1 MYTFEEIRGNTP
13 LVEQLRRS
21 AASGRSS
28 HAYLFLGGAGAG
40 KRLIANT
47 FAKALQC
54 EGEKRPCDSCKSC
67 HAFNHGNHPDV
78 IYFQPL
84 KNGKTYTIEDV
95 REQLLETVDLKP
107 FQYEKKIYIIEKAD
121 TLNIQ
126 SQNALLKTLEE
137 PPAHAVFLLLAE
149 RAEAFLPTILSR
161 VVVMKIRPL
170 SAETIADY
178 LMQAGH
184 LAEESH
190 ILSAYA
196 QGRIGQALE
205 LVEDEGFREMRQDI
219 LGKLEALPSMSEG
232 DAYLL
237 AKDFE
242 VYKNDLRFLDIMELW
257 YRDLLTAKSLREEGY
272 LIQRDKKDAIFR
284 AAKEQNLSLNP
295 TKISGICGRLMCCL
309 KYEEDVYEE
318 LNKKLPRVGDI
329 ISTPDGTGEILTTNV
344 LMQQV
349 KAAVRKVEND
359 PPTIGFYHVDEIK
372 LIRSKKKRKQNP
384 EGEKHHE
391 E

>member
-137 PPAHAVFLLLAE
+137 PPARAVFLLLAE

-237 AKDFE
+237 AKDLE
-242 VYKNDLRFLDIMELW
+242 GYKNDLRFLDIMELW

-284 AAKEQNLSLNP
+284 AAKEPAALLA
-295 TKISGICGRLMCCL
+295 
-309 KYEEDVYEE
+309 
-318 LNKKLPRVGDI
+318 KKA
-329 ISTPDGTGEILTTNV
+329 
-344 LMQQV
+344 
-349 KAAVRKVEND
+349 AAVR
-359 PPTIGFYHVDEIK
+359 TARMR
-372 LIRSKKKRKQNP
+372 LAQNANFRLTM
-384 EGEKHHE
+384 EVMLMDLKETGK
-391 E
+391 

>member
-21 AASGRSS
+21 AVSGRSS

-205 LVEDEGFREMRQDI
+205 LVEDEGFRKMRQDI

-284 AAKEQNLSLNP
+284 AAKEPAALLA
-295 TKISGICGRLMCCL
+295 
-309 KYEEDVYEE
+309 
-318 LNKKLPRVGDI
+318 KKA
-329 ISTPDGTGEILTTNV
+329 
-344 LMQQV
+344 
-349 KAAVRKVEND
+349 AAVR
-359 PPTIGFYHVDEIK
+359 TARMR
-372 LIRSKKKRKQNP
+372 LAQNANFRLTM
-384 EGEKHHE
+384 EVMLMDLKETGK
-391 E
+391 

>member
-1 MYTFEEIRGNTP
+1 M
-13 LVEQLRRS
+13 
-21 AASGRSS
+21 
-28 HAYLFLGGAGAG
+28 
-40 KRLIANT
+40 IANT

-178 LMQAGH
+178 LMQAIWQRKAISFRRMPKG
-184 LAEESH
+184 ESGRRWS
-190 ILSAYA
+190 LPRMKAFGKC
-196 QGRIGQALE
+196 GRIFWA
-205 LVEDEGFREMRQDI
+205 
-219 LGKLEALPSMSEG
+219 
-232 DAYLL
+232 
-237 AKDFE
+237 
-242 VYKNDLRFLDIMELW
+242 N
-257 YRDLLTAKSLREEGY
+257 
-272 LIQRDKKDAIFR
+272 
-284 AAKEQNLSLNP
+284 
-295 TKISGICGRLMCCL
+295 
-309 KYEEDVYEE
+309 
-318 LNKKLPRVGDI
+318 
-329 ISTPDGTGEILTTNV
+329 
-344 LMQQV
+344 
-349 KAAVRKVEND
+349 
-359 PPTIGFYHVDEIK
+359 
-372 LIRSKKKRKQNP
+372 
-384 EGEKHHE
+384 
-391 E
+391 

>member
-1 MYTFEEIRGNTP
+1 MYTFKELRGNTP
-13 LVEQLRRS
+13 VVEQLRRS

-28 HAYLFLGGAGAG
+28 HAYLFRGGAGAG

-47 FAKALQC
+47 LAKALQC

-219 LGKLEALPSMSEG
+219 LGKLEVLPSMSEG

-237 AKDFE
+237 AKDLE
-242 VYKNDLRFLDIMELW
+242 GYKNDLRFLDIMELW

-284 AAKEQNLSLNP
+284 AAKEPAALLA
-295 TKISGICGRLMCCL
+295 
-309 KYEEDVYEE
+309 
-318 LNKKLPRVGDI
+318 KKA
-329 ISTPDGTGEILTTNV
+329 
-344 LMQQV
+344 
-349 KAAVRKVEND
+349 AAVR
-359 PPTIGFYHVDEIK
+359 TARMR
-372 LIRSKKKRKQNP
+372 LAQNANFRLTM
-384 EGEKHHE
+384 EVMLMDLKETGK
-391 E
+391 

>member
-84 KNGKTYTIEDV
+84 KNGKTHTIEDV

-232 DAYLL
+232 EAYLL
-237 AKDFE
+237 AKDLE
-242 VYKNDLRFLDIMELW
+242 GYKNDLRFLDIMELW
-257 YRDLLTAKSLREEGY
+257 YRDLLAAKSLREEGY

-284 AAKEQNLSLNP
+284 AAKEPAALLA
-295 TKISGICGRLMCCL
+295 
-309 KYEEDVYEE
+309 
-318 LNKKLPRVGDI
+318 KKA
-329 ISTPDGTGEILTTNV
+329 
-344 LMQQV
+344 
-349 KAAVRKVEND
+349 AAVR
-359 PPTIGFYHVDEIK
+359 TARMR
-372 LIRSKKKRKQNP
+372 LAQNANFRLTM
-384 EGEKHHE
+384 EVMLMDLKETGK
-391 E
+391 

>member
-232 DAYLL
+232 EAYLL
-237 AKDFE
+237 AKDLE
-242 VYKNDLRFLDIMELW
+242 GYKNDLRFLDIMELW

-284 AAKEQNLSLNP
+284 AAKEPAALLA
-295 TKISGICGRLMCCL
+295 
-309 KYEEDVYEE
+309 
-318 LNKKLPRVGDI
+318 KKA
-329 ISTPDGTGEILTTNV
+329 T
-344 LMQQV
+344 
-349 KAAVRKVEND
+349 AVR
-359 PPTIGFYHVDEIK
+359 TARMR
-372 LIRSKKKRKQNP
+372 LAQNANFRLTM
-384 EGEKHHE
+384 EVMLMDLKETGK
-391 E
+391 

>member
-107 FQYEKKIYIIEKAD
+107 FRYEKKIYIIEKAD

-205 LVEDEGFREMRQDI
+205 LVEDEGFRKMRQDI

-284 AAKEQNLSLNP
+284 AAKEPAALLA
-295 TKISGICGRLMCCL
+295 
-309 KYEEDVYEE
+309 
-318 LNKKLPRVGDI
+318 KKA
-329 ISTPDGTGEILTTNV
+329 
-344 LMQQV
+344 
-349 KAAVRKVEND
+349 AAVR
-359 PPTIGFYHVDEIK
+359 TARMR
-372 LIRSKKKRKQNP
+372 LAQNANFRLTM
-384 EGEKHHE
+384 EVMLMDLKETGK
-391 E
+391 

>member
-1 MYTFEEIRGNTP
+1 MYTFEEIRENTP

-237 AKDFE
+237 AKDLE
-242 VYKNDLRFLDIMELW
+242 GYKNDLRFLDIMELW

-284 AAKEQNLSLNP
+284 AAKEPAALLA
-295 TKISGICGRLMCCL
+295 
-309 KYEEDVYEE
+309 
-318 LNKKLPRVGDI
+318 KKA
-329 ISTPDGTGEILTTNV
+329 
-344 LMQQV
+344 
-349 KAAVRKVEND
+349 AAVR
-359 PPTIGFYHVDEIK
+359 TARMR
-372 LIRSKKKRKQNP
+372 LAQNANFRLTM
-384 EGEKHHE
+384 EVMLMDLKETGK
-391 E
+391 

>member
-126 SQNALLKTLEE
+126 SQNALLRTLEE

-284 AAKEQNLSLNP
+284 AAKEPAALLA
-295 TKISGICGRLMCCL
+295 
-309 KYEEDVYEE
+309 
-318 LNKKLPRVGDI
+318 KKA
-329 ISTPDGTGEILTTNV
+329 
-344 LMQQV
+344 
-349 KAAVRKVEND
+349 AAVR
-359 PPTIGFYHVDEIK
+359 TARMR
-372 LIRSKKKRKQNP
+372 LAQNANFRLTM
-384 EGEKHHE
+384 EVMLMDLKETGK
-391 E
+391 

>member
-137 PPAHAVFLLLAE
+137 PPAHVVVLLLAE
-149 RAEAFLPTILSR
+149 RAETFLPTILSR

-237 AKDFE
+237 AKDLE
-242 VYKNDLRFLDIMELW
+242 GYKNDLRFLDIMELW

-284 AAKEQNLSLNP
+284 AAKEPAALLA
-295 TKISGICGRLMCCL
+295 
-309 KYEEDVYEE
+309 
-318 LNKKLPRVGDI
+318 KKA
-329 ISTPDGTGEILTTNV
+329 
-344 LMQQV
+344 
-349 KAAVRKVEND
+349 AAVR
-359 PPTIGFYHVDEIK
+359 TARMR
-372 LIRSKKKRKQNP
+372 LAQNANFRLTM
-384 EGEKHHE
+384 EVMLMDLKETGK
-391 E
+391 

>member
-232 DAYLL
+232 EAYLL

-284 AAKEQNLSLNP
+284 AAKEPAALLA
-295 TKISGICGRLMCCL
+295 
-309 KYEEDVYEE
+309 
-318 LNKKLPRVGDI
+318 KKA
-329 ISTPDGTGEILTTNV
+329 
-344 LMQQV
+344 
-349 KAAVRKVEND
+349 AAVR
-359 PPTIGFYHVDEIK
+359 TARMR
-372 LIRSKKKRKQNP
+372 LAQNANFRLTM
-384 EGEKHHE
+384 EVMLMDLKETGK
-391 E
+391 

>member
-237 AKDFE
+237 AKDLE
-242 VYKNDLRFLDIMELW
+242 GYKNDLRFLDIMELW

-284 AAKEQNLSLNP
+284 AAKESAALLA
-295 TKISGICGRLMCCL
+295 
-309 KYEEDVYEE
+309 
-318 LNKKLPRVGDI
+318 KKA
-329 ISTPDGTGEILTTNV
+329 
-344 LMQQV
+344 
-349 KAAVRKVEND
+349 AAVR
-359 PPTIGFYHVDEIK
+359 TARMR
-372 LIRSKKKRKQNP
+372 LAQNANFRLTM
-384 EGEKHHE
+384 EVMLMDLKETGK
-391 E
+391 

>member
-237 AKDFE
+237 AKDLE
-242 VYKNDLRFLDIMELW
+242 GYKNDLRFLDIMELW
-257 YRDLLTAKSLREEGY
+257 YRDLLTAKSLWEEGY

-284 AAKEQNLSLNP
+284 AAKEPAALLA
-295 TKISGICGRLMCCL
+295 
-309 KYEEDVYEE
+309 
-318 LNKKLPRVGDI
+318 KKA
-329 ISTPDGTGEILTTNV
+329 
-344 LMQQV
+344 
-349 KAAVRKVEND
+349 AAVR
-359 PPTIGFYHVDEIK
+359 TARMR
-372 LIRSKKKRKQNP
+372 LAQNANFRLTM
-384 EGEKHHE
+384 EVMLMDLKETGK
-391 E
+391 

>member
-21 AASGRSS
+21 AARGRSS

-284 AAKEQNLSLNP
+284 AAKEPAALLA
-295 TKISGICGRLMCCL
+295 
-309 KYEEDVYEE
+309 
-318 LNKKLPRVGDI
+318 KKA
-329 ISTPDGTGEILTTNV
+329 
-344 LMQQV
+344 
-349 KAAVRKVEND
+349 AAVR
-359 PPTIGFYHVDEIK
+359 TARMR
-372 LIRSKKKRKQNP
+372 LAQNANFRLTM
-384 EGEKHHE
+384 EVMLMDLKETGK
-391 E
+391 

>member
-1 MYTFEEIRGNTP
+1 MYTFEEIRGNVP
-13 LVEQLRRS
+13 LVEQLRR
-21 AASGRSS
+21 AAVSGRAS

-54 EGEKRPCDSCKSC
+54 EGESRPCDSCKSC

-95 REQLLETVDLKP
+95 REQILETVDLKP

-161 VVVMKIRPL
+161 VVVMKLRSL
-170 SAETIADY
+170 SAETVAEY
-178 LMQAGH
+178 LMQRGH
-184 LAEESH
+184 SAEESH
-190 ILSAYA
+190 ILAAYA

-219 LGKLEALPSMSEG
+219 LSKLEALPAMSEG

-237 AKDFE
+237 AKDLE
-242 VYKNDLRFLDIMELW
+242 VYKSDLRFLDIMELW
-257 YRDLLTAKSLREEGY
+257 YRDLLTAKSIREEGY
-272 LIQRDKKDAIFR
+272 LIQKDKKDAILR
-284 AAKEQNLSLNP
+284 AAREPAAQLA
-295 TKISGICGRLMCCL
+295 
-309 KYEEDVYEE
+309 
-318 LNKKLPRVGDI
+318 KKA
-329 ISTPDGTGEILTTNV
+329 
-344 LMQQV
+344 
-349 KAAVRKVEND
+349 AAVRTARMRLAQNANFRL
-359 PPTIGFYHVDEIK
+359 TIEVMLMDLKETGK
-372 LIRSKKKRKQNP
+372 
-384 EGEKHHE
+384 
-391 E
+391 

>member
-28 HAYLFLGGAGAG
+28 HAYLFLGRAGAG

-237 AKDFE
+237 AKEFE

-284 AAKEQNLSLNP
+284 AAKEPAALLA
-295 TKISGICGRLMCCL
+295 
-309 KYEEDVYEE
+309 
-318 LNKKLPRVGDI
+318 KKA
-329 ISTPDGTGEILTTNV
+329 
-344 LMQQV
+344 
-349 KAAVRKVEND
+349 AAVR
-359 PPTIGFYHVDEIK
+359 TARMR
-372 LIRSKKKRKQNP
+372 LAQNANFRLTM
-384 EGEKHHE
+384 EVMLMDLKETGK
-391 E
+391 

>member
-67 HAFNHGNHPDV
+67 HAFNHGNHPDA

-84 KNGKTYTIEDV
+84 KNGKTDTIEDV

-137 PPAHAVFLLLAE
+137 PPAHVVFLLLAE
-149 RAEAFLPTILSR
+149 RAETFLPTILSR
-161 VVVMKIRPL
+161 VVVMKIRLL

-237 AKDFE
+237 AKDLE
-242 VYKNDLRFLDIMELW
+242 GYKNDLRFLDIMELW

-284 AAKEQNLSLNP
+284 AAKEPAALLA
-295 TKISGICGRLMCCL
+295 
-309 KYEEDVYEE
+309 
-318 LNKKLPRVGDI
+318 KKA
-329 ISTPDGTGEILTTNV
+329 
-344 LMQQV
+344 
-349 KAAVRKVEND
+349 AAVR
-359 PPTIGFYHVDEIK
+359 TARMR
-372 LIRSKKKRKQNP
+372 LAQNANFRLTM
-384 EGEKHHE
+384 EVMLMDLKETGK
-391 E
+391 

>member
-1 MYTFEEIRGNTP
+1 MYTVEEIRGNTP

-161 VVVMKIRPL
+161 VVVMKIRLL

-219 LGKLEALPSMSEG
+219 LGKLEVLPSMSEG

-237 AKDFE
+237 AKDLE
-242 VYKNDLRFLDIMELW
+242 GYKNDLRFLDIMELW

-284 AAKEQNLSLNP
+284 AAKEPAALLA
-295 TKISGICGRLMCCL
+295 
-309 KYEEDVYEE
+309 
-318 LNKKLPRVGDI
+318 KKA
-329 ISTPDGTGEILTTNV
+329 
-344 LMQQV
+344 
-349 KAAVRKVEND
+349 AAVR
-359 PPTIGFYHVDEIK
+359 TARMR
-372 LIRSKKKRKQNP
+372 LAQNANFRLTM
-384 EGEKHHE
+384 EVMLMDLKETGK
-391 E
+391 

>member
-219 LGKLEALPSMSEG
+219 LGKLEVLPPMSEG

-237 AKDFE
+237 AKDLE
-242 VYKNDLRFLDIMELW
+242 GYKNDLRFLDIMELW

-284 AAKEQNLSLNP
+284 AAKEPAALLA
-295 TKISGICGRLMCCL
+295 
-309 KYEEDVYEE
+309 
-318 LNKKLPRVGDI
+318 KKA
-329 ISTPDGTGEILTTNV
+329 
-344 LMQQV
+344 
-349 KAAVRKVEND
+349 AAVR
-359 PPTIGFYHVDEIK
+359 TARMR
-372 LIRSKKKRKQNP
+372 LAQNANFRLTM
-384 EGEKHHE
+384 EVMLMDLKETGK
-391 E
+391 

>member
-95 REQLLETVDLKP
+95 REQLLE
-107 FQYEKKIYIIEKAD
+107 KKIYIIEKAD

-196 QGRIGQALE
+196 QGRIGQVLE

-237 AKDFE
+237 AKDLE
-242 VYKNDLRFLDIMELW
+242 GYKNDLRFLDIMELW

-284 AAKEQNLSLNP
+284 AAKEPAALLA
-295 TKISGICGRLMCCL
+295 
-309 KYEEDVYEE
+309 
-318 LNKKLPRVGDI
+318 KKA
-329 ISTPDGTGEILTTNV
+329 
-344 LMQQV
+344 
-349 KAAVRKVEND
+349 AAVRTARMRLV
-359 PPTIGFYHVDEIK
+359 
-372 LIRSKKKRKQNP
+372 QNANFRLTM
-384 EGEKHHE
+384 EVMLMDLKETGK
-391 E
+391 

>member
-232 DAYLL
+232 EAYLL
-237 AKDFE
+237 AKDLE
-242 VYKNDLRFLDIMELW
+242 GYKNDLRFLDIMELW

-284 AAKEQNLSLNP
+284 AAKEPAALLA
-295 TKISGICGRLMCCL
+295 K
-309 KYEEDVYEE
+309 
-318 LNKKLPRVGDI
+318 
-329 ISTPDGTGEILTTNV
+329 
-344 LMQQV
+344 
-349 KAAVRKVEND
+349 KAAAAR
-359 PPTIGFYHVDEIK
+359 TARMR
-372 LIRSKKKRKQNP
+372 LAQNANFRLTM
-384 EGEKHHE
+384 EVLLMDLKETGK
-391 E
+391 

>member
-107 FQYEKKIYIIEKAD
+107 FRYEKKIYIIEKAD

-170 SAETIADY
+170 SRKATSFRR
-178 LMQAGH
+178 MPKG
-184 LAEESH
+184 ESGRRWS
-190 ILSAYA
+190 LSRMKAFGKC
-196 QGRIGQALE
+196 GRIFWA
-205 LVEDEGFREMRQDI
+205 
-219 LGKLEALPSMSEG
+219 
-232 DAYLL
+232 
-237 AKDFE
+237 
-242 VYKNDLRFLDIMELW
+242 N
-257 YRDLLTAKSLREEGY
+257 
-272 LIQRDKKDAIFR
+272 
-284 AAKEQNLSLNP
+284 
-295 TKISGICGRLMCCL
+295 
-309 KYEEDVYEE
+309 
-318 LNKKLPRVGDI
+318 
-329 ISTPDGTGEILTTNV
+329 
-344 LMQQV
+344 
-349 KAAVRKVEND
+349 
-359 PPTIGFYHVDEIK
+359 
-372 LIRSKKKRKQNP
+372 
-384 EGEKHHE
+384 
-391 E
+391 

>member
-161 VVVMKIRPL
+161 VVAMKIRPL

-219 LGKLEALPSMSEG
+219 LGKLEVLPSMSEG

-237 AKDFE
+237 AKDLE
-242 VYKNDLRFLDIMELW
+242 GYKNDLRFLDIMELW

-284 AAKEQNLSLNP
+284 AAKEPAALLA
-295 TKISGICGRLMCCL
+295 
-309 KYEEDVYEE
+309 
-318 LNKKLPRVGDI
+318 KKA
-329 ISTPDGTGEILTTNV
+329 
-344 LMQQV
+344 
-349 KAAVRKVEND
+349 AAVR
-359 PPTIGFYHVDEIK
+359 TARMR
-372 LIRSKKKRKQNP
+372 LAQNANFRLTM
-384 EGEKHHE
+384 EVMLMDLKETGK
-391 E
+391 

>member
-1 MYTFEEIRGNTP
+1 MYTFEEIRGNPP
-13 LVEQLRRS
+13 LVEQLRCS

-219 LGKLEALPSMSEG
+219 LGKLEVLPSMSEG

-237 AKDFE
+237 AKDLE
-242 VYKNDLRFLDIMELW
+242 GYKNDLRFLDIMELW

-284 AAKEQNLSLNP
+284 AAKEPAALLA
-295 TKISGICGRLMCCL
+295 
-309 KYEEDVYEE
+309 
-318 LNKKLPRVGDI
+318 KKA
-329 ISTPDGTGEILTTNV
+329 
-344 LMQQV
+344 
-349 KAAVRKVEND
+349 AAVR
-359 PPTIGFYHVDEIK
+359 TARMR
-372 LIRSKKKRKQNP
+372 LAQNANFRLTM
-384 EGEKHHE
+384 EVMLMDLKETGK
-391 E
+391 

>member
-184 LAEESH
+184 LAEESR

-219 LGKLEALPSMSEG
+219 LGKLEVLPSMSEG

-237 AKDFE
+237 AKDLE
-242 VYKNDLRFLDIMELW
+242 GYKNDLRFLDIMELW

-284 AAKEQNLSLNP
+284 AAKEPAALLA
-295 TKISGICGRLMCCL
+295 
-309 KYEEDVYEE
+309 
-318 LNKKLPRVGDI
+318 KKA
-329 ISTPDGTGEILTTNV
+329 
-344 LMQQV
+344 
-349 KAAVRKVEND
+349 AAVR
-359 PPTIGFYHVDEIK
+359 TARMR
-372 LIRSKKKRKQNP
+372 LAQNANFRLTM
-384 EGEKHHE
+384 EVMLMDLKETGK
-391 E
+391 

>member
-161 VVVMKIRPL
+161 VVVMKIRLL

-219 LGKLEALPSMSEG
+219 LGKLEVLPSMSEG

-237 AKDFE
+237 AKDLE
-242 VYKNDLRFLDIMELW
+242 GYKNDLRFLDIMELW
-257 YRDLLTAKSLREEGY
+257 YRDLLSAKSLREEGY

-284 AAKEQNLSLNP
+284 AAKEPAALLA
-295 TKISGICGRLMCCL
+295 
-309 KYEEDVYEE
+309 
-318 LNKKLPRVGDI
+318 KKA
-329 ISTPDGTGEILTTNV
+329 
-344 LMQQV
+344 
-349 KAAVRKVEND
+349 AAVR
-359 PPTIGFYHVDEIK
+359 TARMR
-372 LIRSKKKRKQNP
+372 LAQNANFRLTM
-384 EGEKHHE
+384 EVMLMDLKETGK
-391 E
+391 

>member
-1 MYTFEEIRGNTP
+1 LYTFEEIRGNTP

-237 AKDFE
+237 AKDLE
-242 VYKNDLRFLDIMELW
+242 GYKNDLRFLDIMELW

-284 AAKEQNLSLNP
+284 AAKEPAALLA
-295 TKISGICGRLMCCL
+295 
-309 KYEEDVYEE
+309 
-318 LNKKLPRVGDI
+318 KKA
-329 ISTPDGTGEILTTNV
+329 
-344 LMQQV
+344 
-349 KAAVRKVEND
+349 AAVR
-359 PPTIGFYHVDEIK
+359 TARMR
-372 LIRSKKKRKQNP
+372 LAQNANFRLTM
-384 EGEKHHE
+384 EVMLMDLKETGK
-391 E
+391 

>member
-107 FQYEKKIYIIEKAD
+107 FKYEKKIYIIEKAD

-205 LVEDEGFREMRQDI
+205 LAEDEGFREMRQDI

-232 DAYLL
+232 EAYLL
-237 AKDFE
+237 AKDLE
-242 VYKNDLRFLDIMELW
+242 GYKNDLRFLDIMELW

-284 AAKEQNLSLNP
+284 AAKEPAALLA
-295 TKISGICGRLMCCL
+295 
-309 KYEEDVYEE
+309 
-318 LNKKLPRVGDI
+318 KKA
-329 ISTPDGTGEILTTNV
+329 
-344 LMQQV
+344 
-349 KAAVRKVEND
+349 AAVR
-359 PPTIGFYHVDEIK
+359 TARMR
-372 LIRSKKKRKQNP
+372 LAQNANFRLTM
-384 EGEKHHE
+384 EVMLMDLKETGK
-391 E
+391 

>member
-161 VVVMKIRPL
+161 VVVMKIRLL

-219 LGKLEALPSMSEG
+219 LGKLEVLPSMSEG

-237 AKDFE
+237 AKDLE
-242 VYKNDLRFLDIMELW
+242 GYKNDLRFLDIMELW

-284 AAKEQNLSLNP
+284 AAKEPAALLA
-295 TKISGICGRLMCCL
+295 
-309 KYEEDVYEE
+309 
-318 LNKKLPRVGDI
+318 KKA
-329 ISTPDGTGEILTTNV
+329 
-344 LMQQV
+344 
-349 KAAVRKVEND
+349 AAVR
-359 PPTIGFYHVDEIK
+359 TARMR
-372 LIRSKKKRKQNP
+372 LAQNANFRLTM
-384 EGEKHHE
+384 EVMLMDLKETGK
-391 E
+391 

>member
-84 KNGKTYTIEDV
+84 KSGKTYTIEDV

-137 PPAHAVFLLLAE
+137 PPAHVVFLLLAE
-149 RAEAFLPTILSR
+149 RAETFLPTILSR

-237 AKDFE
+237 AKDLE
-242 VYKNDLRFLDIMELW
+242 GYKNDLRFLDIMELW

-284 AAKEQNLSLNP
+284 AAKEPAALLA
-295 TKISGICGRLMCCL
+295 
-309 KYEEDVYEE
+309 
-318 LNKKLPRVGDI
+318 KKA
-329 ISTPDGTGEILTTNV
+329 
-344 LMQQV
+344 
-349 KAAVRKVEND
+349 AAVR
-359 PPTIGFYHVDEIK
+359 TARMR
-372 LIRSKKKRKQNP
+372 LAQNANFRLTM
-384 EGEKHHE
+384 EVMLMDLKETGK
-391 E
+391 

>member
-178 LMQAGH
+178 LVQAGH

-284 AAKEQNLSLNP
+284 AAKEPAALLA
-295 TKISGICGRLMCCL
+295 
-309 KYEEDVYEE
+309 
-318 LNKKLPRVGDI
+318 KKA
-329 ISTPDGTGEILTTNV
+329 
-344 LMQQV
+344 
-349 KAAVRKVEND
+349 AAVR
-359 PPTIGFYHVDEIK
+359 TARMR
-372 LIRSKKKRKQNP
+372 LAQNANFRLTM
-384 EGEKHHE
+384 EVMLMDLKETGK
-391 E
+391 

>member
-95 REQLLETVDLKP
+95 REQFLETVDLKP

-232 DAYLL
+232 EAYLL
-237 AKDFE
+237 AKDLE
-242 VYKNDLRFLDIMELW
+242 GYKNDLRFLDIMELW

-284 AAKEQNLSLNP
+284 AAKEPAALLA
-295 TKISGICGRLMCCL
+295 
-309 KYEEDVYEE
+309 
-318 LNKKLPRVGDI
+318 KKA
-329 ISTPDGTGEILTTNV
+329 
-344 LMQQV
+344 
-349 KAAVRKVEND
+349 AAVR
-359 PPTIGFYHVDEIK
+359 TARMR
-372 LIRSKKKRKQNP
+372 LAQNANFRLTM
-384 EGEKHHE
+384 EVMLMDLKETGK
-391 E
+391 

>member
-170 SAETIADY
+170 SAKTIADY
-178 LMQAGH
+178 LMQAGY

-237 AKDFE
+237 AKEFE

-284 AAKEQNLSLNP
+284 AAKEPAALLA
-295 TKISGICGRLMCCL
+295 
-309 KYEEDVYEE
+309 
-318 LNKKLPRVGDI
+318 KKA
-329 ISTPDGTGEILTTNV
+329 
-344 LMQQV
+344 
-349 KAAVRKVEND
+349 AAVR
-359 PPTIGFYHVDEIK
+359 TARMR
-372 LIRSKKKRKQNP
+372 LAQNANFRLTM
-384 EGEKHHE
+384 EVMLMDLKETGK
-391 E
+391 

>member
-137 PPAHAVFLLLAE
+137 PPAHAVFLFLAE

-237 AKDFE
+237 AKDLE
-242 VYKNDLRFLDIMELW
+242 GYKNDLRFLDIMELW

-284 AAKEQNLSLNP
+284 AAKEPAALLA
-295 TKISGICGRLMCCL
+295 
-309 KYEEDVYEE
+309 
-318 LNKKLPRVGDI
+318 KKA
-329 ISTPDGTGEILTTNV
+329 
-344 LMQQV
+344 
-349 KAAVRKVEND
+349 AAVR
-359 PPTIGFYHVDEIK
+359 TARMR
-372 LIRSKKKRKQNP
+372 LAQNANFRLTM
-384 EGEKHHE
+384 EVMLMDLKETGK
-391 E
+391 

>member
-219 LGKLEALPSMSEG
+219 LGKLEVLPSMSEG

-237 AKDFE
+237 AKDLE
-242 VYKNDLRFLDIMELW
+242 GYKNDLRFLDIMELW

-272 LIQRDKKDAIFR
+272 LIQRDKEDAIFR
-284 AAKEQNLSLNP
+284 AAKEPAALLA
-295 TKISGICGRLMCCL
+295 
-309 KYEEDVYEE
+309 
-318 LNKKLPRVGDI
+318 KKA
-329 ISTPDGTGEILTTNV
+329 
-344 LMQQV
+344 
-349 KAAVRKVEND
+349 AAVR
-359 PPTIGFYHVDEIK
+359 TARMR
-372 LIRSKKKRKQNP
+372 LAQNANFRLTM
-384 EGEKHHE
+384 EVMLMDLKETGK
-391 E
+391 